1 MQCLIKLC
9 PLKIRL
15 FISSSELD
23 SNLFLICLNISY
35 AFWYSFV
42 YNVSIMYFS
51 ILSKIE
57 EFGMSLNFWINVNFT
72 LLNKFVKNLPLWY
85 FNIFGNK
92 SSNSDIYISFN
103 SF

>member
-1 MQCLIKLC
+1 
-9 PLKIRL
+9 
-15 FISSSELD
+15 
-23 SNLFLICLNISY
+23 
-35 AFWYSFV
+35 
-42 YNVSIMYFS
+42 MYFS

-92 SSNSDIYISFN
+92 SLNS
-103 SF
+103 